1 LRIICLFISALFIFQ
16 ANGQAFQ
23 VSEIQWKLLRTGLQ
37 MARIPF
43 PFKIFSDDSVVTLL
57 KLNKDGFDC
66 QLLCAS
72 SRGKVDYDAREW
84 AEKEG
89 FDLVFN
95 AGMYLPENPF
105 TARSFMKAG
114 KHINQPKF
122 DTEAG
127 GAFCISENGTFSIED
142 FTCKPFDSLKNS
154 SHSLFQAMRML
165 DCAGRAISWEKRKQ
179 KCSMLVLAEDKD
191 DNLIMAFCKSPM
203 LHAEMVNF
211 LVNLRLGL
219 HSALYM
225 EGGPE
230 ASVHI
235 RLADR
240 EINLIGT
247 YVSKTWEKLDNKT
260 FRKLPNVLGIR
271 FLKD

>member
-1 LRIICLFISALFIFQ
+1 VRIICLFVAFIFFFQ
-16 ANGQAFQ
+16 ANGQTTQ
-23 VSEIQWKLLRTGLQ
+23 VPEIQWKGLQ
-37 MARIPF
+37 KGFEIARIPY
-43 PFKIFSDDSVVTLL
+43 PFRIFAEDSAVTLL
-57 KLNKDGFDC
+57 RLNKENFVC

-72 SRGKVDYDAREW
+72 SRDKVENNAKEW

-105 TARSFMKAG
+105 TARSYMKAG
-114 KHINQPKF
+114 VHINQPKF
-122 DTEAG
+122 DSQAG
-127 GAFCISENGTFSIED
+127 GAFCISESGAFSIED

-154 SHSLFQAMRML
+154 NHSIFQALRMI
-165 DCAGRAISWEKRKQ
+165 DCEGRPISWEKRKQ
-179 KCSMLVLAEDKD
+179 ECSMLVLAEDRD
-191 DNLIMAFCKSPM
+191 DNLILAFCRSPM
-203 LHAEMVNF
+203 LHAEMVN
-211 LVNLRLGL
+211 LLSNLRLGL

-230 ASVHI
+230 TSVYI

-260 FRKLPNVLGIR
+260 FRKLPNVIGIR
-271 FLKD
+271 FLK